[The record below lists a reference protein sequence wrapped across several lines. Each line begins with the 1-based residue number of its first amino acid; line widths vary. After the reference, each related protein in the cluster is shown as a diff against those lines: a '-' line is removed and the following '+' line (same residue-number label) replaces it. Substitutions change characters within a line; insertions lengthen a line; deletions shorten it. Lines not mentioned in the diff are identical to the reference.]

1 MQKPDSVTII
11 LFDKSL
17 EFFSEMMNLLN
28 SGSRSPSIEGGTSSR
43 SSANASTSID
53 GSYTSDPS
61 VHSLGSKKRTTA
73 DVDYE
78 KEMDILTLGVI
89 RACSTFISPL
99 TDEQFLKVVFVR
111 RGKFISREAG
121 LETTHDL
128 QIAVL
133 VTPPPMVLSEFT
145 VHAIAE
151 LFAAV

>member
-1 MQKPDSVTII
+1 
-11 LFDKSL
+11 
-17 EFFSEMMNLLN
+17 MNLLN

-78 KEMDILTLGVI
+78 KEMAILTLGVI
-89 RACSTFISPL
+89 RACSAFVSPL
-99 TDEQFLKVVFVR
+99 TDEQFLKVVFVP

-133 VTPPPMVLSEFT
+133 VSPPPMVLSQFT

-151 LFAAV
+151 LFAAVYSQ